1 MLAKTPLRDL
11 MIYWLEAQD
20 PHAWYQ
26 WDNPGDCACARFA
39 RSLSSERAHG
49 WFEGITG
56 VDRLPNEW
64 TALNEA
70 ALGRGAGVWSR
81 EWTYGRLL
89 QRLKAQAPG
98 YQPPPGFAAW
108 GDREQ

>member
-11 MIYWLEAQD
+11 MILWLEGQD
-20 PHAWYQ
+20 PHAWYP
-26 WDNPGDCACARFA
+26 WDNPADCACARFA
-39 RSLSSERAHG
+39 RTLSSDRAHG

-56 VDRLPNEW
+56 VHRLSDEW

-70 ALGRGAGVWSR
+70 ALGAGVFKQTR

-98 YQPPPGFAAW
+98 
-108 GDREQ
+108 